1 MLEKREN
8 KKKKGGKKQKE
19 KKKYVRMHE
28 RYINDRLND
37 RRSDKPSPPVHEA
50 DGRTHFS
57 MLFLLEP
64 DGSRLNARAIFLL
77 SKSGAENRALSPPL
91 GNFITPHRAHFSH
104 MRDSVPYRK
113 RIVYAAVV

>member
-8 KKKKGGKKQKE
+8 KKKKGEKKTE
-19 KKKYVRMHE
+19 KKKYVCMHE

-50 DGRTHFS
+50 DGRTHLS

-64 DGSRLNARAIFLL
+64 DASRLNARAISLL
-77 SKSGAENRALSPPL
+77 SKSGAENRALSLPL
-91 GNFITPHRAHFSH
+91 GNFITPHRARFSH
-104 MRDSVPYRK
+104 MRGSVLYRK